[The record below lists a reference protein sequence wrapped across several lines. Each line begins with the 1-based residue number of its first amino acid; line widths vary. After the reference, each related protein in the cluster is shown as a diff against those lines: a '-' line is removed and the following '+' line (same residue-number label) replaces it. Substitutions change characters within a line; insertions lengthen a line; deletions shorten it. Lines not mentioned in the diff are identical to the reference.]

1 MTESPLAGSPVAEEV
16 RRKILAEISSGALA
30 AGQRLASERELAQ
43 QLGVSRATL
52 RHALGSLAQA
62 GILRRVP
69 GRSGGTF
76 VAHAKVERDL
86 TQVDG
91 LPAYLHRQGFSAG
104 SRVLATALV
113 RADEVTRAALAL
125 AEDALVHDIV
135 RVRLAD
141 GSPISLDHARFP
153 ADLFPD
159 LLEQPLGGSLYELFE
174 QVYGVRP
181 AVSEERIEVVAATP
195 HEAQVLDV
203 SRDAPLLSVTR
214 VTRDESGRRFEFSHD
229 LFRADRTRI
238 AVSSA
243 GRGLRAN
250 ACGDGNVV
258 ELRTWG

>member
-16 RRKILAEISSGALA
+16 RRKILAEISSGTLV

-113 RADEVTRAALAL
+113 RADEATRAALAL

-153 ADLFPD
+153 VDLFPD
-159 LLEQPLGGSLYELFE
+159 LLEQPLGGSLYELLE

-195 HEAQVLDV
+195 
-203 SRDAPLLSVTR
+203 TR
-214 VTRDESGRRFEFSHD
+214 RGCSTSPGTRRCCR
-229 LFRADRTRI
+229 
-238 AVSSA
+238 
-243 GRGLRAN
+243 
-250 ACGDGNVV
+250 
-258 ELRTWG
+258 

>member
-1 MTESPLAGSPVAEEV
+1 MPESSLEGSPVAEEV
-16 RRKILAEISSGALA
+16 RRRILADISSGTLA
-30 AGQRLASERELAQ
+30 AGQRLGSERELAL

-69 GRSGGTF
+69 GRAGGTF

-86 TQVDG
+86 TRVDG
-91 LPAYLHRQGFSAG
+91 LPAYLHRQGFAAG

-113 RADEVTRAALAL
+113 GADAATRAALSL
-125 AEDALVHDIV
+125 PEYALVHDIV

-153 ADLFPD
+153 ADMFPD

-174 QVYGVRP
+174 QAYGVRP
-181 AVSEERIEVVAATP
+181 AESEERIEVVAATP
-195 HEAQVLDV
+195 YEAQVLDTA
-203 SRDAPLLSVTR
+203 RDAPLLSVTR
-214 VTRDESGRRFEFSHD
+214 VARDESGRPFEFSHD

-250 ACGDGNVV
+250 TRSEGKIV
-258 ELRTWG
+258 ELRAYG

>member
-16 RRKILAEISSGALA
+16 RRKILAEISSGTLV

-52 RHALGSLAQA
+52 RHAIGSLVQA
-62 GILRRVP
+62 GILRRAP
-69 GRSGGTF
+69 GRAGGTF

-86 TQVDG
+86 TRVDG

-113 RADEVTRAALAL
+113 QADESTRAALAL

-141 GSPISLDHARFP
+141 DSPISLDHGRFP
-153 ADLFPD
+153 VDLFPD
-159 LLEQPLGGSLYELFE
+159 LLEQPLGGSLYELLE
-174 QVYGVRP
+174 QAYGVRP
-181 AVSEERIEVVAATP
+181 AESEELIEVVAATP
-195 HEAQVLDV
+195 YEAQLLDV
-203 SRDAPLLSVTR
+203 PRDAPLLSVTR
-214 VTRDESGRRFEFSHD
+214 VTRDENGRRFEFSHD

-250 ACGDGNVV
+250 ASADGNVV
-258 ELRTWG
+258 ELRASG